1 MPQRRIAMGH
11 DLGDSATLAA
21 WAESVNV
28 ARCTWTAGPL
38 VHGERRPGPAHAA
51 VSPARPDVTIGEVS
65 EATPD
70 MARSAVD
77 CAHAA
82 RVAWSTVSVRE
93 RRAALDRLADLLE
106 ADMAGLMALCV
117 WEAGKTLP
125 DAMADVR
132 EAVDFCR
139 YYAQEARERLGSPL
153 ALPGPVG
160 ESNVLTL
167 HGRGVVARI
176 RPLELSGASFTGPG
190 AGAPG
195 GRHTGVAE
203 A

>member
-1 MPQRRIAMGH
+1 MPQRRIAKGY

-21 WAESVNV
+21 WEKSVNEV
-28 ARCTWTAGPL
+28 PRTWTAGPL

-82 RVAWSTVSVRE
+82 RVAWSAVSVPE
-93 RRAALDRLADLLE
+93 RAAALDRLADLLE

-117 WEAGKTLP
+117 WEAGKTLA

-132 EAVDFCR
+132 EGVDFCR
-139 YYAQEARERLGSPL
+139 YYAQQARERLGRPM
-153 ALPGPVG
+153 ALPGPGG
-160 ESNVLTL
+160 ESNRLTL
-167 HGRGVVARI
+167 PRRGGVACLS
-176 RPLELSGASFTGPG
+176 PSNFSGAIF
-190 AGAPG
+190 
-195 GRHTGVAE
+195 
-203 A
+203 